1 MSLYSALLNLKQ
13 QSKMRSKY
21 LLRMRGTIM
30 STRTYWLDLFT
41 GATWQE
47 FLDAGAQISGFCE
60 SRRATVQQIKPS
72 DYLLCY
78 MTGISRWIGILEVLS
93 EPFQDSSQIW
103 KEDVFPCRVRVKLL
117 TGLTPE
123 TAVPIF
129 ELRDQLS
136 IFENVTSPVAWT
148 GSLRGSPSKWRAS
161 DAEVVIQAVQ
171 KAQLDPIFRPVDKRK
186 LERQPTVLHSKIGP
200 VTVPVIDDSLKKEV
214 ALPVEGYETIKEPRL
229 HTEIQW
235 LLLKLGNDMGLDVW
249 VANNDRSQGLNG
261 HKFTDLP
268 RLKKELPLQFDVA
281 TTQIIKL
288 IDVLW
293 LKGNSIRAA
302 FEIECTTSIY
312 SGLLRMADLI
322 SMQPNLK
329 IPLYLVAPDERRR
342 KVITEV
348 NRPTFSRLIPSMK
361 EICRFISI
369 PILREQILQVEAA
382 SVVRHLNPDFLE
394 ELSESCVIEEL

>member
-1 MSLYSALLNLKQ
+1 MNSRN
-13 QSKMRSKY
+13 
-21 LLRMRGTIM
+21 
-30 STRTYWLDLFT
+30 YWLDLFT
-41 GATWQE
+41 WTTWQE
-47 FLDAGAQISGFCE
+47 FLEAGANVTGFRD
-60 SRRATVQQIKPS
+60 SRWKSMQQIKPG

-78 MTGISRWIGILEVLS
+78 MTGISRWIGILEVIS
-93 EPFQDSSQIW
+93 EPFMDNSQLW
-103 KEDVFPCRVRVKLL
+103 KDEIFPCRVQVKLL
-117 TGLTPE
+117 VCLTSETGI
-123 TAVPIF
+123 PIF

-136 IFENVTSPVAWT
+136 IFENMSNPNAWT
-148 GSLRGSPSKWRAS
+148 GSIRGSPTKWKIS
-161 DAEVVIQAVQ
+161 DGEVVVRAIQEAERNPISRP
-171 KAQLDPIFRPVDKRK
+171 LDQRK
-186 LERQPTVLHSKIGP
+186 LERRPPVLQTKLGP
-200 VTVPVIDDSLKKEV
+200 ITVPGIDDVREKGVSFPE
-214 ALPVEGYETIKEPRL
+214 EITETPKEPRL

-249 VANNDRSQGLNG
+249 VANNDRSQGVNG

-268 RLKKELPLQFDVA
+268 RLKKDLPLQFDVA

-342 KVITEV
+342 KVLTEV
-348 NRPTFSRLIPSMK
+348 NRPTFSRLIPAMK
-361 EICRFISI
+361 DICRFISI
-369 PILREQILQVEAA
+369 PILHERISQVEAA
-382 SVVRHLNPDFLE
+382 GIVKYLSPDFLE
-394 ELSESCVIEEL
+394 ELSESCGIEEV